1 LEFFFPYEFFKG
13 CCFFEGFTIQE
24 GTNETVEY
32 YLFEAFKRAK
42 LIETRETSNYHR
54 CGRTDKGDF

>member
-1 LEFFFPYEFFKG
+1 MTSVHDFLMFDLFFK
-13 CCFFEGFTIQE
+13 GFTIQE

-42 LIETRETSNYHR
+42 LIESRETSNYHR
-54 CGRTDKGDF
+54 CGRTDKG

>member
-1 LEFFFPYEFFKG
+1 LLVFK
-13 CCFFEGFTIQE
+13 GFTIQE

-42 LIETRETSNYHR
+42 LIEGRETSNYHR
-54 CGRTDKGDF
+54 CGRTDKGNSRMM